1 MDIRETLKEFKARF
15 DPKISA
21 YFDTVEAKAREE
33 DDLVVEALR
42 HVRELT
48 LSGGKRLRPACM
60 LYGYKAAGG
69 TDEEALLETA
79 VAIELMH
86 MFLLIHDD
94 IIDRDG
100 LRHGKPTLHRRYAE
114 YGRTL
119 FPERDVEHF
128 GNSIALI
135 VGDLLFAL
143 GNDII
148 FRSPFPKERVF
159 QALSEL
165 QSTVSYTVIGQARD
179 IFMEYTRQA
188 TEEEILKM
196 YRNKTARYSP
206 EQPIRM
212 GLLLAGDTTN
222 LANRMSG
229 YSLPLGIA
237 FQIQDDILGVFGSE
251 PKIGKPV
258 GSDIQEGKMTL
269 LVACAL
275 ERGTHEDQ
283 VEVKR
288 ILALGR
294 TLTPADIERFR
305 SIMVTSGSLAHART
319 SAQQLITEGKQVLAG
334 LQDDMPED
342 AFDFFEAT
350 ADYMA
355 EREL

>member
-1 MDIRETLKEFKARF
+1 MDIREVLTDFKTRF

-21 YFDTVEAKAREE
+21 YFDTIEAKAREE

-69 TDEEALLETA
+69 TDEEVLLETA

-114 YGRTL
+114 YGRTI
-119 FPERDVEHF
+119 FPDRDVEHF

-148 FRSPFPKERVF
+148 FRSAFPKESIF

-196 YRNKTARYSP
+196 YKNKTARYSI

-212 GLLLAGDTTN
+212 GLLLAGDARG
-222 LANRMSG
+222 LADRMSG
-229 YSLPLGIA
+229 YALPLGVA

-275 ERGTHEDQ
+275 ERGTREDQ
-283 VEVKR
+283 IEMKR
-288 ILALGR
+288 ILALGESL
-294 TLTPADIERFR
+294 TLTDIERFR
-305 SIMVTSGSLAHART
+305 TIVVASGSLAHAQT
-319 SAQQLITEGKQVLAG
+319 WAQQSIAEGKRVLIE
-334 LQDDMPED
+334 LRSDMPED
-342 AFDFFEAT
+342 AFDFFEAI

-355 EREL
+355 ERDI